1 MLDLT
6 LKPLVACGLTT
17 NLIWPHSQ
25 IFIFIIHAFLS
36 QMKKR
41 HEEVLQLKQYSKV
54 LPFDN
59 GC

>member
-1 MLDLT
+1 MLGLT

-25 IFIFIIHAFLS
+25 IFIFIIHTFLS

-41 HEEVLQLKQYSKV
+41 HEEVLQLKQ
-54 LPFDN
+54 
-59 GC
+59 